1 MGMPAQLQYTAAMV
15 RRLNAREPHYWPR
28 YEVVDGELLVTPA
41 PRKWH
46 YEVAG
51 RIEDAL
57 KQYLGRQPIGRVYH
71 SPSDI
76 SWGKR
81 KLVQPDV
88 FVLPMDE
95 ARKSEWRDVKR
106 LLLIA
111 EVLGPRTEHN
121 VRYIKRRLYQL
132 HGVPLY
138 WIIDP
143 DAHAVECWTPEELE
157 PRIERDRIVWHPEGA
172 SGPFELRVADLFRPL

>member
-1 MGMPAQLQYTAAMV
+1 MGMPAQLLYTAAMV
-15 RRLNAREPHYWPR
+15 RRLNEREPHRWPR

-46 YEVAG
+46 YELADRLHDG
-51 RIEDAL
+51 L
-57 KQYLGRQPIGRVYH
+57 KSYLATERIGRVYL

-76 SWGKR
+76 SWGKK

-88 FVLPMDE
+88 FVLPLDE
-95 ARKSEWRDVKR
+95 ARKYEWKDVRR
-106 LLLIA
+106 LLLII
-111 EVLGPRTEHN
+111 EVLSPSTQRN
-121 VRYIKRRLYQL
+121 DRYVKRRLYQL

-143 DAHAVECWTPEELE
+143 DACAVECWTPQDLE
-157 PRIERDRIVWHPEGA
+157 PRIERHRIVWHPDGA
-172 SGPFELRVADLFRPL
+172 SVPFEASVPDLFRPL

>member
-1 MGMPAQLQYTAAMV
+1 MGMPLRHRYTAEMV
-15 RRLNAREPHYWPR
+15 RRLNEREPQWWPR

-46 YEVAG
+46 YELAD

-57 KQYLGRQPIGRVYH
+57 RTYLGHERVGRVYH

-76 SWGKR
+76 SWGAK

-88 FVLPMDE
+88 FVLPLDE
-95 ARKSEWRDVKR
+95 ARKYEWKDVRR
-106 LLLIA
+106 LMLVVEILSPSTA
-111 EVLGPRTEHN
+111 HN
-121 VRYIKRRLYQL
+121 DRYIKRRLYQL

-138 WIIDP
+138 WIVDP
-143 DAHAVECWTPEELE
+143 DACTVECWTPSCLE
-157 PRIERDRIVWHPEGA
+157 PRIERTGVVWHPEGA
-172 SGPFELRVADLFRPL
+172 SAPFEMSLAELFQPL